1 MYKLNGLGLILSLA
15 FFFSGKKVYGIVVNS
30 TPRESSVQ
38 VGGISHLGRMSD
50 KAQLAADGKL
60 DGSLQYP
67 CPNDQ
72 KLLYKL
78 GVQPT
83 NFQEVVKMSKSDDDV
98 IKFLKATS
106 GEDKVNSLR
115 TAEMRFK
122 RLGDNHHEHNYNLTL
137 ILETI
142 AGHVNH

>member
-1 MYKLNGLGLILSLA
+1 MYKLALLNAGLTLAVLSGV
-15 FFFSGKKVYGIVVNS
+15 SGIVVTS
-30 TPRESSVQ
+30 VPRDSSVQ
-38 VGGISHLGRMSD
+38 VGGISHLARMSD

-60 DGSLQYP
+60 GGDLQYP

-83 NFQEVVKMSKSDDDV
+83 SFQEVVTRSKSDEDV
-98 IKFLKATS
+98 LQFLKATS

-115 TAEMRFK
+115 TDVMRFK
-122 RLGDNHHEHNYNLTL
+122 RLGDNHHDHNYKWN
-137 ILETI
+137 
-142 AGHVNH
+142 GYVKDGVKGC